1 MVNVRSSWEADAET
15 SDGGGQAV
23 SSLPPSASQTISLRR
38 SSPPWVARFPE
49 RLLLSDI
56 ACVIVAVGIAQFVNF
71 SVLGDR
77 DLVEGIDW
85 RGVVDPTWFSVIIAA
100 AWLFALAAS
109 GSRDARVL
117 GAGTTEYVRVFN
129 ASFFVFGVI
138 AITAYLTEYEF
149 ARTYVAIAMPTGL
162 VFLLISRQVWRQWLT
177 RMRIRGYF
185 QNRVVVAGSA
195 AGVAH
200 IVEQLRSAKRA
211 GFGVQGVCVPG
222 GVANGRLRKLGVPV
236 LGDIDDSIDALAR
249 VNAHTLVLTG
259 SDDLSPEKIRELS
272 WRLEPGRQHLI
283 VAPALTDVGGP
294 RIHTR
299 PVAGL
304 PLIHVETPRFEG
316 SERFIKRMFDILA
329 SLALILVLA
338 VPLLVIA
345 LAVKLDSPGP
355 VLFRQERIGFRGRSF
370 RMLKFRSMRVDAEQV
385 LATLLDERD
394 DGHDAGNAVLFKMK
408 HDPRITRVG
417 RFTRRFSLDE
427 LPQLFNVVAGD
438 MSLVGPRPPLQREV
452 DLYEQ
457 HVHRKFLVKPGITG
471 LWQVSGRSN
480 LSWEESVRLDLYYV
494 ENWSLIADLQILW
507 RTAKA
512 VVARDGAY

>member
-1 MVNVRSSWEADAET
+1 MAREV
-15 SDGGGQAV
+15 G
-23 SSLPPSASQTISLRR
+23 PPSATQQVTRRR
-38 SSPPWVARFPE
+38 SSPPWFARFPE
-49 RLLLSDI
+49 RLLISDI
-56 ACVIVAVGIAQFVNF
+56 LCVFIAVSVAQLVNF
-71 SVLGDR
+71 FVLGER

-85 RGVVDPTWFSVIIAA
+85 RGVVDPTGISVVIALG
-100 AWLFALAAS
+100 WLFALAAS
-109 GSRDARVL
+109 GSRDSRVL
-117 GAGTTEYVRVFN
+117 GTGTTEYVRVFN
-129 ASFFVFGVI
+129 ASFFVFGAI
-138 AITAYLTEYEF
+138 AITAYLTGYEF
-149 ARTYVAIAMPTGL
+149 ARAYIAIALPLG
-162 VFLLISRQVWRQWLT
+162 VVLLLLARQMWRRWLA
-177 RMRIRGYF
+177 RMRLRGYF

-200 IVEQLRSAKRA
+200 IVEQLRSARGA
-211 GFGVQGVCVPG
+211 GYAVQGVCVPG
-222 GVANGRLRKLGVPV
+222 AQASARLRALDVPV
-236 LGDIDDSIDALAR
+236 LGDIDDSIGALSS

-259 SDDLSPEKIRELS
+259 SDDLPPEKIRELS
-272 WRLEPGRQHLI
+272 WSLEPGRQHLI

-316 SERFIKRMFDILA
+316 SERFVKRMFDIVA
-329 SLALILVLA
+329 SIALIIVLA
-338 VPLLVIA
+338 VPLFIIA
-345 LAVKLDSPGP
+345 LAVKIDSRGP
-355 VLFRQERIGFRGRSF
+355 VLFRQERIGFRGRPF

-385 LATLLDERD
+385 LASLLDERD
-394 DGHDAGNAVLFKMK
+394 EGVDAGNTVMFKMK

-417 RFTRRFSLDE
+417 RFIRRFSLDE
-427 LPQLFNVVAGD
+427 LPQLFNVLLGE

-452 DLYEQ
+452 ELYEE